1 MPPRRRFA
9 IENALLQDL
18 RGNWLRASSC
28 QGGVAGSGSLSLDL
42 AKVNSL
48 SSRCRFAAPAAPAA
62 RPAPW
67 TASRPIFQLPTL
79 KPKKRVLLK
88 AVVVI
93 PTYNER
99 DNLERLAR
107 LILSQDASISL
118 LVVDDNSPDGTGA
131 LADRL
136 AAETGR
142 VSVLHRAGK
151 LGLGSAYRE
160 GFKLALA
167 MGADLVVQMDAD
179 FSHDPAILPVFFQ
192 KMQECDLVI
201 GSRYLNGISVV
212 NWPLRRLMLSYF
224 ASFYTRVIT
233 GLSISDC
240 TSGFKCFSRSALEA
254 IDLDRIRSDGYSFQ
268 IEMNYRCVE
277 LGFRVAEVPIIFI
290 DRHAG
295 TSKMSKRI
303 VREAVLMV
311 WKLKLGS
318 LVGRLLPKGRP

>member
-1 MPPRRRFA
+1 M
-9 IENALLQDL
+9 
-18 RGNWLRASSC
+18 
-28 QGGVAGSGSLSLDL
+28 
-42 AKVNSL
+42 
-48 SSRCRFAAPAAPAA
+48 
-62 RPAPW
+62 
-67 TASRPIFQLPTL
+67 
-79 KPKKRVLLK
+79 K

-107 LILSQDASISL
+107 QLLSQDPAIHL

-136 AAETGR
+136 AAETCR

-160 GFKLALA
+160 GFRLALD

-179 FSHDPAILPVFFQ
+179 FSHDPAILPVFFE
-192 KMQECDLVI
+192 KAKESDLVI
-201 GSRYLNGISVV
+201 GSRYLNGVSVV

-224 ASFYTRVIT
+224 ASVYTRVIT
-233 GLSISDC
+233 GLHISDC
-240 TSGFKCFSRSALEA
+240 TSGFKCFRRGALEA
-254 IDLDRIRSDGYSFQ
+254 IDLDRVRSDGYSFQ
-268 IEMNYRCVE
+268 IEMNYRAVE
-277 LGFRVAEVPIIFI
+277 SGFRVTEVPIIFI

-318 LVGRLLPKGRP
+318 LARAVLPGGKSR

>member
-1 MPPRRRFA
+1 MFILSAGPAPSC
-9 IENALLQDL
+9 
-18 RGNWLRASSC
+18 GAS
-28 QGGVAGSGSLSLDL
+28 
-42 AKVNSL
+42 
-48 SSRCRFAAPAAPAA
+48 APAPPPGVLI
-62 RPAPW
+62 RL
-67 TASRPIFQLPTL
+67 ASHNENVQSESP
-79 KPKKRVLLK
+79 LK

-107 LILSQDASISL
+107 EVLSQNEAIHL

-136 AAETGR
+136 ARESGR
-142 VSVLHRAGK
+142 ISVLHRAGK

-160 GFKLALA
+160 GFRIALDG
-167 MGADLVVQMDAD
+167 GADIVVQMDAD
-179 FSHDPAILPVFFQ
+179 FSHDPSILPLFFQ
-192 KMQECDLVI
+192 AMEASDLVI

-224 ASFYTRVIT
+224 ANVYTRVIT
-233 GLSISDC
+233 GLTISDC
-240 TSGFKCFSRSALEA
+240 TSGFKCFKASALRA
-254 IDLDRIRSDGYSFQ
+254 IDLERVRSDGYSFQ
-268 IEMNYRCVE
+268 IEMNFRCVE
-277 LGFRVAEVPIIFI
+277 QGFRVSEVPIIFI

-295 TSKMSKRI
+295 SSKMSKRI

-318 LVGRLLPKGRP
+318 LVRRLRPGRRS

>member
-1 MPPRRRFA
+1 
-9 IENALLQDL
+9 
-18 RGNWLRASSC
+18 
-28 QGGVAGSGSLSLDL
+28 
-42 AKVNSL
+42 
-48 SSRCRFAAPAAPAA
+48 
-62 RPAPW
+62 
-67 TASRPIFQLPTL
+67 
-79 KPKKRVLLK
+79 LK

-107 LILSQDASISL
+107 QILSQDPAIHL

-131 LADRL
+131 LADQL
-136 AAETGR
+136 AAETSR

-160 GFKLALA
+160 GFRLALD
-167 MGADLVVQMDAD
+167 MGADFIVQMDAD
-179 FSHDPAILPVFFQ
+179 FSHDPSILPVFFES
-192 KMQECDLVI
+192 MRENDLVI
-201 GSRYLNGISVV
+201 GSRYLNGVSVV

-224 ASFYTRVIT
+224 ASVYTRVIT
-233 GLSISDC
+233 GLAISDC
-240 TSGFKCFSRSALEA
+240 TSGFKCFRSSTLEA
-254 IDLDRIRSDGYSFQ
+254 IDLSRIRSDGYSFQ

-277 LGFRVAEVPIIFI
+277 LGFRVTEVPIIFI

-295 TSKMSKRI
+295 SSKMSKRI

-318 LVGRLLPKGRP
+318 LLGRLLPKGRS